1 MELSVG
7 DVRLTPKRLNSEALR
22 NETVVGRREENL
34 PLVLYFLRLL
44 ELFKLFLLKKRYAS
58 TFRLWLCW
66 VFTAMRGLSL
76 VVESEGYS
84 GSLCGL
90 LLWSTGS
97 RAPGL
102 RSCDS
107 RA

>member
-1 MELSVG
+1 MQLSGG
-7 DVRLTPKRLNSEALR
+7 DVLLTPKRLKSEALG
-22 NETVVGRREENL
+22 NDTAVGRREENL

-66 VFTAMRGLSL
+66 VFTAVRRLSL

-90 LLWSTGS
+90 LLRSTGS
-97 RAPGL
+97 RALGL